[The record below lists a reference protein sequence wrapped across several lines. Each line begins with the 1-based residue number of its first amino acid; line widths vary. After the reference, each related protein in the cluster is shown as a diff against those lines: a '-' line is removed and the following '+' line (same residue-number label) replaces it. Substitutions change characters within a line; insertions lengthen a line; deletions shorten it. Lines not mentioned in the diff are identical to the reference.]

1 MKIAVFYNLDFGG
14 AKRAVFE
21 QTKRL
26 KERGHTVDVYTTDKN
41 LDYFDLKSVSNNFYY
56 FKFNL
61 LERKIPFLGRFIN
74 DFKTLYSLNKLHKKI
89 ALEIDNKKYDICL
102 VHPDKISQAPFVLM
116 HLRTKNVYYC
126 QEPLRIVYEYNFRAK
141 KDTTLKYLYEQITR
155 SIRKKI
161 DIVNVRN
168 ATFTIASCYHVRER
182 MIEAYGVYPRVSYL
196 GIDQNVFNPIDVKK
210 KNQVFFVGNREVIN
224 DGFDLLKTAVDLIPK
239 KIRPSIKMV
248 SWVKENN
255 QRSAD
260 IDLVKEYSRS
270 LAVICPNRLETFG
283 LVPLEAMACGVGVI
297 ATNVSGHRETVING
311 KTGFLTDFDAQ
322 EISDRI
328 LGLLKNPK
336 LARDL
341 GKEGRKHVEKHWTWD
356 EKIKE
361 LDKLLLDLA
370 KTK

>member
-41 LDYFDLKSVSNNFYY
+41 SDYFDLKSVSNSFCY

-61 LERKIPFLGRFIN
+61 LERKIPFLGRFI
-74 DFKTLYSLNKLHKKI
+74 DDIKTFYLLNELHKKI

-102 VHPDKISQAPFVLM
+102 VHPDKITQAPFVLR

-155 SIRKKI
+155 SIRKKV
-161 DIVNVRN
+161 DLKNARS
-168 ATFTIASCYHVRER
+168 ATFTLASCCYVRER

-196 GIDQNVFNPIDVKK
+196 GIDQNSFKPIDVKK
-210 KNQVFFVGNREVIN
+210 KNQVFFVGNREVMN
-224 DGFDLLKTAVDLIPK
+224 DGFDLLKTAVNLIPK
-239 KIRPSIKMV
+239 KVRPTIKMV
-248 SWVKENN
+248 SWIKENS
-255 QRSAD
+255 QRLSD
-260 IDLVKEYSRS
+260 NDLAKEYSQS

-283 LVPLEAMACGVGVI
+283 LVPLESMATGTPVI
-297 ATNVSGHRETVING
+297 ATKISGHRETIVDG
-311 KTGFLTDFDAQ
+311 QTGFLTDFDPL
-322 EISDRI
+322 EISERI
-328 LGLLKNPK
+328 LGLLKSSK
-336 LARDL
+336 LAQDL
-341 GKEGRKHVEKHWTWD
+341 GKEGRKHILENWTWD
-356 EKIKE
+356 KRIVELEKSLFDFIEK
-361 LDKLLLDLA
+361 
-370 KTK
+370 